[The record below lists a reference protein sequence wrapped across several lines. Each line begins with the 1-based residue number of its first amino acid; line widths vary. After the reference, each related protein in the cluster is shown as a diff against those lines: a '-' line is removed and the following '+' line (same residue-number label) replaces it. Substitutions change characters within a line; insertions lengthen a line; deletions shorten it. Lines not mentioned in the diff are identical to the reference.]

1 MMNIKEQESQLSLN
15 LNLEIYSLTILWIIF
30 WVIIGY
36 RLWSFG
42 QLPEVPLAIGEN
54 VPTIK
59 QGNLEILR
67 SSIKSVSGSNL
78 PVVRMEPFD

>member
-1 MMNIKEQESQLSLN
+1 MNIKEQESQLRLN

-30 WVIIGY
+30 WVFIGY

-42 QLPEVPLAIGEN
+42 QLPEAPLAIGEN